1 MMAAKN
7 PTGGYTTRMQEHSTL
22 PETPPAH
29 VWAFKALRNQFLG
42 TRPSPLV
49 TGDSYDDEIDEV
61 TLICLYL

>member
-1 MMAAKN
+1 MTTKT
-7 PTGGYTTRMQEHSTL
+7 PQDGHISRIHGYGGDL

-49 TGDSYDDEIDEV
+49 TGESFDDEIDEV
-61 TLICLYL
+61 